1 MRCWKK
7 GEMLLLIVSHWL
19 KPGIRSVLARETLG
33 CTLGVGVGVYKLFC
47 AQLRH
52 LRRIFED
59 FFKKIGYRKFQH
71 KMQRSES
78 GKCGTLNTVFDLSK
92 WEGGG
97 GGCLFFLRFATKVT
111 GIEPL

>member
-1 MRCWKK
+1 
-7 GEMLLLIVSHWL
+7 LLIASYWL

-47 AQLRH
+47 AELRH
-52 LRRIFED
+52 LRRSFED
-59 FFKKIGYRKFQH
+59 FLEKIGYRKIQH

-78 GKCGTLNTVFDLSK
+78 RKCGTLNTVFDLSK

-97 GGCLFFLRFATKVT
+97 GSFLLEVLTKVT
-111 GIEPL
+111 GIESL